1 MNLSLSVKAGI
12 ASKIMR
18 DIPRIDYAV
27 LIQEHVQ
34 KVALEM
40 MPASARA
47 LYEDENL
54 RPFLNGSVGI
64 YVSGNNDIGHVG
76 GIYWRAPNDRANL
89 YVVNVNRNGDIDDM
103 TRALLDA
110 VREPVALL
118 AKLAEDQ
125 YRVRRNMEHKLRE
138 LLAGVRTLKQA
149 KIVLEPELH
158 KYLPMDT
165 YAMRNRADASGT
177 ALVLHVVSDLKAMG
191 WPKDQAPAEVV

>member
-64 YVSGNNDIGHVG
+64 YVSGCNDIGHVG
-76 GIYWRAPNDRANL
+76 GIFWRAPNDRANL

-103 TRALLDA
+103 TRALLEA

-118 AKLAEDQ
+118 AKLADEQ
-125 YRVRRNMEHKLRE
+125 FRARRNMEHKLRE
-138 LLAGVRTLKQA
+138 LMASVRTLKQA
-149 KIVLEPELH
+149 KLVLEPELH
-158 KYLPMDT
+158 KYLPVDV
-165 YAMRNRADASGT
+165 YSARNRASSTGT
-177 ALVLHVVSDLKAMG
+177 ELVLHVVSDLTAMG
-191 WPKDQAPAEVV
+191 WTKDQAPAEVV

>member
-1 MNLSLSVKAGI
+1 MNLSISVKAGI

-18 DIPRIDYAV
+18 DIPKVDYAV

-64 YVSGNNDIGHVG
+64 YVSGCNDIGHVG

-103 TRALLDA
+103 TRALLEA
-110 VREPVALL
+110 VRDPVALL

-125 YRVRRNMEHKLRE
+125 YRARRNMEGKLRE

-158 KYLPMDT
+158 KYLPVDV
-165 YAMRNRADASGT
+165 YSARNRAASTGT
-177 ALVLHVVSDLKAMG
+177 ELVLHVVSDLTAMG
-191 WPKDQAPAEVV
+191 WPKTAEVV